1 MISRKVIL
9 ILAACVFPLHAGEIP
24 EKAERYRTMLL
35 KKPENAVLFGRM
47 LDAWLEEKELES
59 LKPELELRAKE
70 GGAADWRLLAVFHEH
85 SGDEEEALKALD
97 EAVKLAPE
105 DAATRLA
112 RGKALGAA
120 LRFEGALEDL
130 ALAAKDK
137 ALAVEAS
144 TLRGKL
150 LARAGRP
157 DEAVKAWQDLIAANP
172 ADEGLKEDLIELEI
186 GEGMLDEAVAAARD
200 LAAKTEDPYK
210 KALRRLQVAEILA
223 QAGKKDESLAEYR
236 EVFAVSADGS
246 WLEREVLARAGALFS
261 REDDSA
267 GLKDFLGALR
277 EAYPRRVAVKKEAA
291 KSLLAAGDGDEAVA
305 MFREVLKVLP
315 GDREVREEFI
325 GLLEGAERPKDAAD
339 ELAALLETAKD
350 DAALWERLAG
360 LKKLLADEAGL
371 KEALDRAL
379 ALMPPDE
386 AGDVARARLLER
398 FEKFDEAGKVL
409 ADAVAKH
416 GKAGEAGE
424 ALAGFLISR
433 DKGDEAVAMWKEMAL
448 TADREGLLR
457 IARSLSA
464 HGKAS
469 EAFAMLQPRVKD
481 FPDDPLLLAALCQA
495 AQLGDDP
502 EAAVPQ
508 AMELVR
514 QAKSPTDL
522 DAALRMAT
530 GLMSRAKEPRKWLD
544 ELAAKKEPTLQERCL
559 LSEMHEALGDSIEA
573 EKVLMEAMAG
583 DDTLLVATQR
593 VRLQEMRGNPEE
605 AVAAMR
611 EMIALPGGA
620 KTAHVKRL
628 VELLERAGDFDGA
641 LAETNTWLKLAPG
654 DKLAWTKRAD
664 LFLGEGRAAEAVAE
678 LRRALAKF
686 GGDEELRAK
695 LADAQR
701 EAGMADEAWRS
712 FTALY
717 DEAES
722 PAAKLKWTASLAR
735 MAAIEGKEDELVKDF
750 RRRSRDNPSSVLP
763 LLALAEMFKEW
774 TNLEEELKCVDEA
787 LRRKPEDQALRF
799 RLADLEETA
808 GNTGKAEAILRGM
821 LSGADAP
828 EVRRRMAA
836 FWIRQ
841 GETER
846 GLRELLEGGKNT
858 DPRVIEK
865 LVMALVTAKEW
876 ESAARVLERESAA
889 RPEDWRLGYF
899 HAVALIESDR
909 KEEAFAR
916 FAALLSADGE
926 IKGVMPLQSRNMN
939 YPGGRVVK
947 EPVSRLAIPQFR
959 RFQGSAFSHR
969 GTHDPYSSYSGGG
982 LPGAVSLPGSAEE
995 VRLLSLHHALAIC
1008 KEDEAGRE
1016 ARLAK
1021 LQSPHLDD
1029 LAALKRAY
1037 FLGSD
1042 ELKAEL
1048 MKDDADPVLFHW
1060 YLASQGYD
1068 DGKRDPEV
1076 IQHGFKLAAGKDP
1089 ELALTIASR
1098 LAYEGGKGIKPEVA
1112 VQVMDLIGS
1121 LDEKKRMQWLG
1132 MISMMAFSADELP
1145 LEVRKRAEKMLI
1157 DSSRELAGKPQNYW
1171 ISSALPVNWMRQGRF
1186 DEAVEWINR
1195 VTAENAGKERVV
1207 QNYGMPWQY
1216 RMQQSML
1223 SGGEGQNFQ
1232 QALTELV
1239 NHAYHEF
1246 TPERGSGRKPGE
1258 NELKLLKIL
1267 GESAPAEVNR
1277 PKAVD
1282 LEQLAKVAPKV
1293 TDPVLRM
1300 FFYQVA
1306 EKKEEVAREI
1316 EALAKSPDAGPAELM
1331 LAAAYRREV
1340 DKAPD
1345 AAFALLAKARE
1356 MPKAGSLRE
1365 RIDSA
1370 LVMTGVE
1377 MAAAKDKYK
1386 DVDLEPARRAA
1397 LRMRKSTGYDPE
1409 MKSALAGVMTKLG
1422 MEEESRRFT
1431 AAPVTFTSARNPY
1444 GSMRSGMRNNPRGA
1458 KLAELPALIRD
1469 GKREAAARLLLQE
1482 IRRLSGDRNRSYE
1495 LNQAY
1500 KNATSL
1506 KLVDELVRLDTPAP
1520 GAGFNRRREHAL
1532 MLVRMGKK
1540 EAALPLLRV
1549 LAEEKPAEV
1558 TVRTALFSAL
1568 PETEQKAKL
1577 ATLSDGEFDADA
1589 LSVMFKEWLGDDKA
1603 ERHFQALEALAMLLE
1618 NLKPSFK
1625 PERNLSW
1632 VNYQVKEVS
1641 ENSGIEVA
1649 VRPLLQNDEE
1659 GTKYDAE
1666 ATKKRFD
1673 LAGRMYRAMLL
1684 HPQTAEQGFVL
1695 LYATRG
1701 KLGVEADELDRAA
1714 LAAGRATLRITNG
1727 YGNHNRYNHGS
1738 YLWAWVRGSG
1748 SSTSGGPP
1756 AGGLPSSTYLGRR
1769 AAEGLEFELLDEGF
1783 LKDLVDSDKDTAKM
1797 IERCRKVVGGEGTVA
1812 FKEWAKDAEGR
1823 PNEMASELVW
1833 IVRLAEARKRADLVR
1848 EAESHAALT
1857 MLKSDQRS
1865 TELGVVVAR
1874 SVSSAADAKA
1884 RTEAIERVTR
1894 SLLGPSEAW
1903 PLYAAMEGNIYVSG
1917 IGGRMQAFQSFL
1929 QNLGQDRAAAVAVS
1943 RFVVRHKLAKIAQLD
1958 ESYISQAVGYEPGLK
1973 DLLESGLLDPGP
1985 EIVGSIDPQESESM
1999 VGDVVSRLK
2008 NRGDSTKK
2016 LAAELLKVEGPQRFW
2031 AVLVGAALT
2040 NETAAALKEVDR
2052 SSAVWGKWSAAER
2065 AGFVSLIKSWFPDAV
2080 DKASGAT
2087 LKMLKESLKKDDD
2100 EARKLA
2106 EGYLKDGFPAN
2117 VIQQPWSVGQT
2128 VSPVVVRLLG
2138 EDPVLAAKLWDKA
2151 LEACRANNSSNWG
2164 SSSGGFQTSADDYI
2178 HGELLETLF
2187 NRKHPIPT
2195 VCQFLTEL
2203 SKLGSARFLTL
2214 TDNNLQ
2220 YYGYQRM
2227 TEEARARSAPF
2238 EKDKTIAAMP
2248 EHVRRFAGIYGVVGK
2263 ETPAAARPVLAAMAM
2278 SFHLYQSM
2286 DGPSLRKSA
2295 LGWAEKDLRKLD
2307 PLLSD
2312 SAVLVILAHDAANL
2326 DDAAKQKLRA
2336 RFVSFAAEESIP
2348 VEWRIS
2354 ALRAILIRNK
2364 ALPVLDT
2371 PECAKAM
2378 GDLLGRFMT
2387 PDRTW
2392 ASTGTVSFVTLV
2404 AGWNSVTPDQAK
2416 VLLDQ
2421 VGASRIN
2428 YERSNDVS
2436 GRAAIA
2442 RLSLDLALR
2451 MKDNAAI
2458 AKAVRE
2464 AGPSVR
2470 GRLDLSVKLWKGG
2483 QNDQA
2488 ILVLARPGEFH
2499 SGTRDLFFGAQ
2510 SDGGAGAFFDKEIE
2524 AALPGW
2530 LAGIEDPGQRY
2541 RLECLLSCGRDA
2553 EGDRAPS
2560 VKRVDRIAA
2569 LVKRFAAEAPKPKS
2583 SRLET
2588 LAALGLEPG
2597 PAAVLAA
2604 EYKEAIKGEDLAAI
2618 ALERSGNHSNQA
2630 RPVDE
2635 TTVMT
2640 FLIRTA
2646 VRVELEAAGDASEM
2660 IRQVELMQLSELGDG
2675 NNEYYIRQAMDAFFD
2690 WHAALLLRRTAELEG
2705 DARTKAIGQVMKICE
2720 LLLSFK
2726 NSEMHRDAISL
2737 GPVAQ
2742 ALAGDGAGFDRWLA
2756 GLDEEK
2762 RKHYEKIRKD
2772 TGLQLA
2778 YATIHETSLVGE
2790 AFAKPRRDILTAL
2803 LTDPVTV
2810 AREIKH
2816 PTDLSGL
2823 MDSKAFTRDELF
2835 AVIDALPADHPQ
2847 KVEFLTEKAGIIG
2860 WRTDDKEG
2868 AIRAYDA
2875 ADAAAAAKGDPKSI
2889 ANARAYRAKYLD
2901 DRQGKLAEA
2910 AAIAREL
2917 KKDDL
2922 QEKEWKWMEQLM
2934 KKAAEKK

>member
-24 EKAERYRTMLL
+24 EKAERYRAMLL

-70 GGAADWRLLAVFHEH
+70 GGAADWRLLAAFHEH
-85 SGDEEEALKALD
+85 SGDEDAALAALD

-120 LRFEGALEDL
+120 LRFDGALEDL

-137 ALAVEAS
+137 ALEVEAS

-157 DEAVKAWQDLIAANP
+157 DEAVKAWQELIAANP

-223 QAGKKDESLAEYR
+223 QAGKKDDSLAEYR

-350 DAALWERLAG
+350 DAVLWERLAG

-371 KEALDRAL
+371 KEALDKAL
-379 ALMPPDE
+379 ALMPADE

-409 ADAVAKH
+409 ADAVTKH

-424 ALAGFLISR
+424 ALAGFLVAR

-522 DAALRMAT
+522 DAALRMAA
-530 GLMSRAKEPRKWLD
+530 GLVSRAKEPRKWLD

-559 LSEMHEALGDSIEA
+559 LSEMHESLGDSIEA
-573 EKVLMEAMAG
+573 EKVLKEAMAG

-593 VRLQEMRGNPEE
+593 VRLQEMRGNSEE

-641 LAETNTWLKLAPG
+641 LAETTTWLKLAPG

-701 EAGMADEAWRS
+701 EAGMAEEAWRS

-722 PAAKLKWTASLAR
+722 AAAKMKWTASLAR

-750 RRRSRDNPSSVLP
+750 RRRSRDNPSSVVP

-787 LRRKPEDQALRF
+787 LRRKPEDRALRF

-808 GNTGKAEAILRGM
+808 GNSAKAEAILRGM

-865 LVMALVTAKEW
+865 MVMALVTAKEW

-899 HAVALIESDR
+899 HAVALLESDR

-926 IKGVMPLQSRNMN
+926 IKGVLPLQSRNMN

-959 RFQGSAFSHR
+959 RFQGSAFAHR
-969 GTHDPYSSYSGGG
+969 GMHDPYSSYSGGVV
-982 LPGAVSLPGSAEE
+982 PGEVALPGSAEE
-995 VRLLSLHHALAIC
+995 VRLLALHHALAIC

-1016 ARLAK
+1016 VRLAK

-1029 LAALKRAY
+1029 LAALKRAF

-1089 ELALTIASR
+1089 ELALTIVGR
-1098 LAYEGGKGIKPEVA
+1098 LRYEGGKGMTAEVA
-1112 VQVMDLIGS
+1112 VQVMDLIAA
-1121 LDEKKRMQWLG
+1121 LEEKKRMQWLG
-1132 MISMMAFSADELP
+1132 MLSMIAFNSDELP
-1145 LEVRKRAEKMLI
+1145 QEIRSRAEKMLI
-1157 DSSRELAGKPQNYW
+1157 DSGREMAGKPQNHW
-1171 ISSALPVNWMRQGRF
+1171 ITSGIPVNWMRQGRF
-1186 DEAVEWINR
+1186 DEAAEWINR
-1195 VTAENAGKERVV
+1195 VTAENAGKERVI
-1207 QNYGMPWQY
+1207 QNNGMPWQY
-1216 RMQQSML
+1216 RMRQSMM
-1223 SGGEGQNFQ
+1223 SGGEGRDFQ

-1239 NHAYHEF
+1239 NYAYNELN
-1246 TPERGSGRKPGE
+1246 PERGNNRKPGE
-1258 NELKLLKIL
+1258 NEVKLLKIL
-1267 GESAPAEVNR
+1267 GESAPAEEGR

-1282 LEQLAKVAPKV
+1282 LEQLAKIAPKI
-1293 TDPVLRM
+1293 TDPILRIH
-1300 FFYQVA
+1300 FYQA
-1306 EKKEEVAREI
+1306 AAKKDDVAREI

-1331 LAAAYRREV
+1331 LAAAHRREV
-1340 DKAPD
+1340 GKAPD
-1345 AAFALLAKARE
+1345 GAFALLAKARE
-1356 MPKAGSLRE
+1356 LPKAGSLRE

-1370 LVMTGVE
+1370 LVITGVE
-1377 MAAAKDKYK
+1377 IAAAKDKYK

-1397 LRMRKSTGYDPE
+1397 LRMRKSSGYDPE

-1444 GSMRSGMRNNPRGA
+1444 ASMRSGMRGNPRGA

-1482 IRRLSGDRNRSYE
+1482 IRRLSGDRNSSYE

-1506 KLVDELVRLDTPAP
+1506 KLVDELVRLDAPAP

-1532 MLVRMGKK
+1532 MLVRMGNK
-1540 EAALPLLRV
+1540 EGALPLLRV
-1549 LAEEKPAEV
+1549 LAEEKPSEV

-1568 PETEQKAKL
+1568 PEAEQKKKL
-1577 ATLSDGEFDADA
+1577 ESLSDEDFDADA
-1589 LSVMFKEWLGDDKA
+1589 LAAMFNEWLGDGKA

-1625 PERNLSW
+1625 PESNLSW
-1632 VNYQVKEVS
+1632 VNYLVKQAS
-1641 ENSGIEVA
+1641 ENNGIEVT
-1649 VRPLLQNDEE
+1649 VRPLLQDDQQ
-1659 GTKYDAE
+1659 GARYDAE
-1666 ATKKRFD
+1666 ASKKRFD
-1673 LAGRMYRAMLL
+1673 LAGRMYRAMLR
-1684 HPQTAEQGFVL
+1684 HPQTAEQGFIL

-1701 KLGVEADELDRAA
+1701 KLGVEPDELDRAA
-1714 LAAGRATLRITNG
+1714 LAAGRATLRITGG

-1738 YLWAWVRGSG
+1738 YLWAWVRGGG
-1748 SSTSGGPP
+1748 SSSSGGPP
-1756 AGGLPSSTYLGRR
+1756 AGGLPSSVYLARR
-1769 AAEGLEFELLDEGF
+1769 AAEGLKFELLDEGF
-1783 LKDLVDSDKDTAKM
+1783 LKELVESDKETGKM
-1797 IERCRKVVGGEGTVA
+1797 IERCRKVVGGEGTAA
-1812 FKEWAKDAEGR
+1812 FKEWTKDAEGR
-1823 PNEMASELVW
+1823 PNEMARELVW
-1833 IVRLAEARKRADLVR
+1833 IVRLAEARKRADLVQ
-1848 EAESHAALT
+1848 EAEGHAALT

-1874 SVSSAADAKA
+1874 AVSSAADAKA

-1903 PLYAAMEGNIYVSG
+1903 PLYAAMDGNVYVSG
-1917 IGGRMQAFQSFL
+1917 IGSRMQAFQYFL
-1929 QNLGQDRAAAVAVS
+1929 QNLAQDRAAAVAVS

-1958 ESYISQAVGYEPGLK
+1958 ESYVAQAVSYEPGAK
-1973 DLLESGLLDPGP
+1973 DLLESGFLDPGP
-1985 EIVGSIDPQESESM
+1985 DIIGSIDPQESESM
-1999 VGDVVSRLK
+1999 LGDVVSRLR
-2008 NRGDSTKK
+2008 NQGDSTKR
-2016 LAAELLKVEGPQRFW
+2016 LAGELLKVEGPQRFW

-2040 NETAAALKEVDR
+2040 NDTAIALKEVER
-2052 SSAVWGKWSAAER
+2052 SSADWGKWSAAER
-2065 AGFVSLIKSWFPDAV
+2065 GGFVNLIKSWFPDAV
-2080 DKASGAT
+2080 EKASGAT
-2087 LKMLKESLKKDDD
+2087 LKMLKESLKKDDT

-2117 VIQQPWSVGQT
+2117 LQPWSVGQT
-2128 VSPVVVRLLG
+2128 VSPVIVRLLW

-2151 LEACRANNSSNWG
+2151 LEASRTNNSSNWG
-2164 SSSGGFQTSADDYI
+2164 SSSGGFQTSAGDYI

-2203 SKLGSARFLTL
+2203 SKLGSARFLSL
-2214 TDNNLQ
+2214 PENNLQ

-2227 TEEARARSAPF
+2227 SAEAQARSAPF
-2238 EKDKTIAAMP
+2238 EKDKAIAAMP
-2248 EHVRRFAGIYGVVGK
+2248 EDVRRFAGIYAVVGK

-2286 DGPSLRKSA
+2286 DGPRLRKEA
-2295 LGWAEKDLRKLD
+2295 LAWAEKDLRKLD

-2326 DDAAKQKLRA
+2326 DDAAKQMLRA
-2336 RFVSFAAEESIP
+2336 RFISFAAEESIP

-2354 ALRAILIRNK
+2354 ALRAILNRNK
-2364 ALPVLDT
+2364 VGPVLDT

-2378 GDLLGRFMT
+2378 SDLLGRFIT
-2387 PDRTW
+2387 PERTW
-2392 ASTGTVSFVTLV
+2392 ASSGTVAFVARF
-2404 AGWNSVTPDQAK
+2404 AGWDSVTPDQARA
-2416 VLLDQ
+2416 LLDQ

-2428 YERSNDVS
+2428 YES
-2436 GRAAIA
+2436 GNEAGGRGTVA

-2451 MKDNAAI
+2451 MKDDAVI
-2458 AKAVRE
+2458 AKAVRD
-2464 AGPSVR
+2464 AGPSIR

-2488 ILVLARPGEFH
+2488 LLLLARPGEFH
-2499 SGTRDLFFGAQ
+2499 AGTRDLFFGVE
-2510 SDGGAGAFFDKEIE
+2510 SNGGAPAFFDKEIE
-2524 AALPGW
+2524 ASLPGW
-2530 LAGIEDPGQRY
+2530 LAGIEDPGQRF

-2553 EGDRAPS
+2553 EGDGAPS
-2560 VKRVDRIAA
+2560 VKRVDRMAA

-2597 PAAVLAA
+2597 PAALLAA
-2604 EYKEAIKGEDLAAI
+2604 EYKDAIKGEDLAAI

-2630 RPVDE
+2630 RPVDV
-2635 TTVMT
+2635 TTVMI

-2646 VRVELEAAGDASEM
+2646 VRVELEAAGDATEM

-2705 DARTKAIGQVMKICE
+2705 DARTKAFAQVMKLCE

-2726 NSEMHRDAISL
+2726 NSEMHRDVISL
-2737 GPVAQ
+2737 GPVVQ

-2762 RKHYEKIRKD
+2762 RKRYESIRKR

-2778 YATIHETSLVGE
+2778 YATIHETSLGGE
-2790 AFAKPRRDILTAL
+2790 AFEKPRRVLLTAL
-2803 LTDPVTV
+2803 LGDPVTV
-2810 AREIKH
+2810 AREIQH
-2816 PTDLSGL
+2816 PTDLSPL
-2823 MDSKAFTRDELF
+2823 MDSKAFTQDDLF
-2835 AVIDALPADHPQ
+2835 AVIEALPAEHPQ
-2847 KVEFLTEKAGIIG
+2847 KAKFLTEKAGMIG
-2860 WRTDDKEG
+2860 WRTDEKDK
-2868 AIRAYDA
+2868 AVAAFDA
-2875 ADAAAAAKGDPKSI
+2875 ADAAAVAGGDAKSI
-2889 ANARAYRAKYLD
+2889 AYARAYRAWYLFE
-2901 DRQGKLAEA
+2901 RQGKLAEA
-2910 AAIAREL
+2910 AAIAKEL
-2917 KKDDL
+2917 KQDDL
-2922 QEKEWKWMEQLM
+2922 QQKEWKWMEELM